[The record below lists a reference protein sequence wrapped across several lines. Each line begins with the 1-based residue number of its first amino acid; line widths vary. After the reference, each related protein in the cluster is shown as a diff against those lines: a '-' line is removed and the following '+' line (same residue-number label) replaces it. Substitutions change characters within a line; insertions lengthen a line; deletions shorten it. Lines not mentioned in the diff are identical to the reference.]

1 MAHTDTTESLNQAP
15 LSLYHFKTALI
26 TGMGYF
32 TDAYD
37 LFIIGAA
44 LALIQAEWAP
54 RQYMI
59 GLVGSIALLAAFF
72 GALIFGRLAD
82 VWGRSRLYGLEAGLM
97 TVGALVSAVA
107 PNVTWLLIGRVLVG
121 LGIGGDYPVSAV
133 FMSEFANVRDRGK
146 LVGMVFSMQALGLL
160 VGPMV
165 AMTLLAAGIPSHLA
179 WRLML
184 GFGAVPAGAIIYFR
198 RRMPESPRYR
208 AQMEASALSARLT
221 LGQVLSH
228 PRLLRVLIGVA
239 GTWFLFDYAYYGNS
253 ISLPLVLKAVAPHA
267 SHLADM
273 AWSLII
279 FAVFALPGYIVAFL
293 TIDRI
298 GHRRLQWIGF
308 LVMAGAFLAIRWVP
322 VLTEWI
328 PGFLAIFGVSYFFSE
343 FGPNTTTFVLTAEVF
358 PVHIR
363 TSAHGIA
370 SGLAKFG
377 AFIGVFL
384 FPILEHRWGVR
395 GTLMMTG
402 LLSLAG
408 LGLTFLLPEPAG
420 RSLEEVGALTLQA
433 PDEPPTPDS
442 RRSLMP

>member
-1 MAHTDTTESLNQAP
+1 
-15 LSLYHFKTALI
+15 
-26 TGMGYF
+26 
-32 TDAYD
+32 
-37 LFIIGAA
+37 
-44 LALIQAEWAP
+44 
-54 RQYMI
+54 MI

-82 VWGRSRLYGLEAGLM
+82 VLGRSRLYGLEAGLM

-107 PNVTWLLIGRVLVG
+107 PNVRWLLVGRVLVG

-133 FMSEFANVRDRGK
+133 LMSEFANVRDRGK

-184 GFGAVPAGAIIYFR
+184 GFGAIPAGAIIYFR

-208 AQMEASALSARLT
+208 AQIEASSVSPARLT

-228 PRLLRVLIGVA
+228 PQLLRALIGVA

-308 LVMAGAFLAIRWVP
+308 LMMAGAFLAIRWVP
-322 VLTEWI
+322 ALTEWI

-358 PVHIR
+358 PIHIR

-377 AFIGVFL
+377 AFVGVFL
-384 FPILEHRWGVR
+384 FP
-395 GTLMMTG
+395 M
-402 LLSLAG
+402 
-408 LGLTFLLPEPAG
+408 LPAFCP
-420 RSLEEVGALTLQA
+420 
-433 PDEPPTPDS
+433 S
-442 RRSLMP
+442 RASA